1 MYSPHPSLEILI
13 EWVGPSHFIRH
24 LLNSNKKTELIEYN
38 LIKSSW
44 VANFNPSWQRELE
57 EFKWIELQGLC

>member
-44 VANFNPSWQRELE
+44 VANFNPS
-57 EFKWIELQGLC
+57 